1 MGSPPPGASDTAF
14 EPSCGRRLWPL
25 LPRLLLRGA
34 INASLIESRGCARAG
49 YEAGGGDCKT
59 RRVESRRAASP
70 PPSISASHS
79 ESFQQGIKGGQQ
91 RRLSLIAGAE
101 PRCSGSVGLGAGV
114 GPASAAR
121 VPGEPPSPAPT
132 LTAPEWPPSS
142 PRAGSGPRRC
152 GRREQGREGSRGA
165 ASGAARAGAA
175 GKASPGALRHPH
187 PPPPRPAAGSDP
199 RYRAAVGG
207 GTGWP
212 GPADSARLRDPHRSP
227 RPPGRRPGAPGAGAE
242 AGSRAAF
249 RKAAEEIRTPSGPRG
264 FLEKQAPSS
273 GSSLA
278 TTLTMEA
285 SPAAFVTHGC
295 PHPAT
300 GLLPCSYGVEPI
312 LVHSLFTGY
321 GPF

>member
-1 MGSPPPGASDTAF
+1 M
-14 EPSCGRRLWPL
+14 
-25 LPRLLLRGA
+25 
-34 INASLIESRGCARAG
+34 
-49 YEAGGGDCKT
+49 
-59 RRVESRRAASP
+59 
-70 PPSISASHS
+70 
-79 ESFQQGIKGGQQ
+79 
-91 RRLSLIAGAE
+91 
-101 PRCSGSVGLGAGV
+101 

-121 VPGEPPSPAPT
+121 VPGKPPSPAPT
-132 LTAPEWPPSS
+132 PTAPEWPPSS
-142 PRAGSGPRRC
+142 PRAGSGPRRR

-199 RYRAAVGG
+199 CYRAAVGG

-212 GPADSARLRDPHRSP
+212 GPADSARLREPHRSP
-227 RPPGRRPGAPGAGAE
+227 PSPGRRPGAPGAGAE
-242 AGSRAAF
+242 AGSWAAF

-264 FLEKQAPSS
+264 FLEKQAQSS

-278 TTLTMEA
+278 TTLRMEA

-300 GLLPCSYGVEPI
+300 GFA
-312 LVHSLFTGY
+312 SLFIRGMAHSSQAIANY
-321 GPF
+321 RMHFVQQPHLRIPLALCILALPSFFPCFNCILQLRVLLLL